1 MDTIYLIN
9 IIESKERVKGKNMR
23 RKWYMENVNKEIQK
37 KREELNIMLSSE
49 LDKDKVLNFSKELD
63 LLINEYYSL
72 YA

>member
-1 MDTIYLIN
+1 
-9 IIESKERVKGKNMR
+9 
-23 RKWYMENVNKEIQK
+23 MENVNKEIQK